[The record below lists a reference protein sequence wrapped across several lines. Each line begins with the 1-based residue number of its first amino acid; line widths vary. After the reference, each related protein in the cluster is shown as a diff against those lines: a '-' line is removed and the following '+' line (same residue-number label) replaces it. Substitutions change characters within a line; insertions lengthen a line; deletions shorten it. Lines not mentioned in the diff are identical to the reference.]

1 MKFRIGGV
9 GELLR
14 VEVTGELFE
23 LIGYALLY
31 LELQINFVKDRI
43 NCHLPGCNYR
53 FRSFESTQ
61 VVLIARYGLPFEI
74 KEVNS

>member
-1 MKFRIGGV
+1 M
-9 GELLR
+9 LR

-43 NCHLPGCNYR
+43 NCHLLGCNYW

-61 VVLIARYGLPFEI
+61 VVLIARYGFPLEI
-74 KEVNS
+74 K